1 MAKLAIT
8 LVKSSIGYKADQKA
22 TLESLGLKK
31 IRQTVVQE
39 DNQAIR
45 GMIIKVRHLVE
56 VAEAK

>member
-8 LVKSSIGYKADQKA
+8 LIKSGIGYKADQRA

-31 IRQTVVQE
+31 MRQTVLQE
-39 DNQAIR
+39 DTQAIR